1 MARGEQRV
9 RGNDTWENGRRE
21 GRKDGRGED
30 GKAVDLYRLR
40 YSLSCW
46 LVISGETVPVACDQ

>member
-21 GRKDGRGED
+21 GRKDGRGEE
-30 GKAVDLYRLR
+30 GKTERL
-40 YSLSCW
+40 W
-46 LVISGETVPVACDQ
+46 PVTSKDKTSKRADNECDSESHS

>member
-30 GKAVDLYRLR
+30 GKAVA
-40 YSLSCW
+40 S
-46 LVISGETVPVACDQ
+46 DQ